1 MLILEFLGTQKGKKK
16 KKCIIQAKQG
26 SLKIYNLN

>member
-1 MLILEFLGTQKGKKK
+1 MLILEFLGTQKEK

-26 SLKIYNLN
+26 SIRIYNLN

>member
-1 MLILEFLGTQKGKKK
+1 MLILEFLGTQKGE

-26 SLKIYNLN
+26 SLIIYNLN

>member
-1 MLILEFLGTQKGKKK
+1 MLILEFLGTQKGGE

-26 SLKIYNLN
+26 SLIIYNLN